1 MSWSPIRDVRAPGSE
16 ADRSTTQAP
25 RPTGATSRRVRATLP
40 DPTQL
45 VPPPRP
51 PSPTAPPAPPLGR
64 RDRRRLET
72 FERLICAARTV
83 LFTRDIRHVA
93 VEDITSIADVG
104 KGTFFNYFSTK
115 ELVAAG
121 LLIGFR
127 RGLAAAVADVQAG
140 GMTAPERWLM
150 HMQQYFHPPT
160 GDWLIYEQNVI
171 HCLLS
176 PEVREAYSPHLHE
189 HRHYHVRLME
199 LGQAQQSIRTD
210 LPSEDVGTLAQLL
223 AIGLT
228 MQFWIQN
235 TPPTPELVSG
245 AVDRFVRVLVPPPVA
260 PAAPAPPRSASA
272 RPTRRRRKAA
282 ATQAA
287 PRKRSGR
294 TTVTARAPMRSRPAS
309 QRKKR

>member
-1 MSWSPIRDVRAPGSE
+1 M
-16 ADRSTTQAP
+16 TQAP

-40 DPTQL
+40 DPAQL

-51 PSPTAPPAPPLGR
+51 PSPTAPQPPPLGR

-72 FERLICAARTV
+72 FDRLICAASTV

-93 VEDITSIADVG
+93 VEDITSVADVG

-115 ELVAAG
+115 ELVMAG

-127 RGLAAAVADVQAG
+127 RGLAAAIADVQAG
-140 GMTAPERWLM
+140 GMTAPDRWLA

-160 GDWLIYEQNVI
+160 GEWLIYEQNVI

-189 HRHYHVRLME
+189 HRQYHVRLME

-210 LPSEDVGTLAQLL
+210 LPSDDVGTLAQLL

-228 MQFWIQN
+228 MEFWIQN
-235 TPPTPELVSG
+235 TPPTPELVAR
-245 AVDRFVRVLVPPPVA
+245 AVDNFVRVLVPPPS
-260 PAAPAPPRSASA
+260 PAAPVPPRTAPPR
-272 RPTRRRRKAA
+272 PPRRRSSA
-282 ATQAA
+282 ATTRTS
-287 PRKRSGR
+287 RKPSGR
-294 TTVTARAPMRSRPAS
+294 TPLTSRATTPSRPAS
-309 QRKKR
+309 RRKKR